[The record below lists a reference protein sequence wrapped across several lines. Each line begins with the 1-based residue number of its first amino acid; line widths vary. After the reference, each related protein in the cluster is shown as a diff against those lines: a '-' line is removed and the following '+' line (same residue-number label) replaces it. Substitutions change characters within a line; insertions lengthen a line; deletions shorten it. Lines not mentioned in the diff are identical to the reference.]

1 MATLRAR
8 KHRPAKPLAVMLPV
22 ADGLP
27 DAARQLL
34 TTPAAP
40 IVLVDKK
47 YVPELCDDIAPGLN
61 EVGVMLHAN
70 PLQHLLLQELQC
82 PLVMTSGNL
91 SGKPPAISNE
101 QALADLQGIA
111 DGFLIHNRDIVQR
124 LDVSVVRDSG
134 EMLRRSRG
142 YVPDALALPPCFK
155 NGPPVLCLGL
165 QCPLVMTSGNLS
177 GKPPAI
183 SNEQALAD
191 LQGIADGFLIHNRD
205 IVQRMD
211 DSVVRESGEMLR
223 RSRGYVPDALVL
235 PPGFKNVPPVLCLGA
250 DLKNTFCLVRGE
262 QAVLSQHLGDL
273 SDDGI
278 QMQWREAL
286 RLSYA

>member
-1 MATLRAR
+1 
-8 KHRPAKPLAVMLPV
+8 MLP
-22 ADGLP
+22 
-27 DAARQLL
+27 
-34 TTPAAP
+34 
-40 IVLVDKK
+40 
-47 YVPELCDDIAPGLN
+47 
-61 EVGVMLHAN
+61 AN
-70 PLQHLLLQELQC
+70 PLQHLLLQE
-82 PLVMTSGNL
+82 
-91 SGKPPAISNE
+91 
-101 QALADLQGIA
+101 
-111 DGFLIHNRDIVQR
+111 
-124 LDVSVVRDSG
+124 
-134 EMLRRSRG
+134 
-142 YVPDALALPPCFK
+142 
-155 NGPPVLCLGL
+155 L

-223 RSRGYVPDALVL
+223 RSRGYVPDALAL

-286 RLSYA
+286 RLMQNIYDFTPQYVVHDVQSGLCLQPVGERNEYADANGAASSCPRSGVSGRASVAAGWRGCHCFDARWYRYGGERRFVGRRVSAGELSRM

>member
-1 MATLRAR
+1 
-8 KHRPAKPLAVMLPV
+8 MLP
-22 ADGLP
+22 
-27 DAARQLL
+27 
-34 TTPAAP
+34 
-40 IVLVDKK
+40 
-47 YVPELCDDIAPGLN
+47 
-61 EVGVMLHAN
+61 AN

-111 DGFLIHNRDIVQR
+111 DGFL
-124 LDVSVVRDSG
+124 L
-134 EMLRRSRG
+134 
-142 YVPDALALPPCFK
+142 
-155 NGPPVLCLGL
+155 
-165 QCPLVMTSGNLS
+165 
-177 GKPPAI
+177 
-183 SNEQALAD
+183 
-191 LQGIADGFLIHNRD
+191 HNRD

-223 RSRGYVPDALVL
+223 RSRGYVPDALSL

-286 RLSYA
+286 RLMQNIYDFTPQYVVHDAHPAMSPASGRAK